1 MGNVVRRRTE
11 GSLQDLE
18 HSDKIVP
25 MRVHQA
31 GELKVESHLSL
42 GVEPTLRI
50 IWQVPPQC
58 WAKGFT
64 LMAFRNDTGFWFEK
78 NPEMLTLHGNMFIE
92 TNRDGYH
99 IERPEEGD
107 IYYTFVLHKKVF
119 FGLID
124 DATVVRFS
132 ETIPT
137 AKVGIGRIRDQI
149 DLQSMLQQ
157 HELGQIDHEAKRNDA
172 EVRAIHSRRRLKDVK
187 EPPPKKKAV
196 DAVLADEVENIDS
209 MMEAA
214 AAKREILRELK
225 KDPKFKKLSKE
236 ERQSII
242 DEINERLDPAELRA
256 RRERRS

>member
-99 IERPEEGD
+99 MERPEEGTV
-107 IYYTFVLHKKVF
+107 YYTFVLTRKVF
-119 FGLID
+119 FGLVD
-124 DATVVRFS
+124 DSRVVRFS

-137 AKVGIGRIRDQI
+137 AKVGIGRIKDQV
-149 DLQSMLQQ
+149 DLQSMLQR
-157 HELGQIDHEAKRNDA
+157 HELGEIEHETNMSDA
-172 EVRAIHSRRRLKDVK
+172 EVRRIHSLKRLKDVK
-187 EPPPKKKAV
+187 DPPPKKKAV
-196 DAVLADEVENIDS
+196 DAVLADEIDGIYS
-209 MMEAA
+209 TLDAVTE
-214 AAKREILRELK
+214 KRKMIRELK
-225 KDPKFKKLSKE
+225 KDPKFKILSKE
-236 ERQSII
+236 ERRSII